1 LLYTVGMNRRLHLK
15 RNRAGQGTVEFA
27 LMLPII
33 LAVLFSVIE
42 YAYYFGAVHYTN
54 YATFSAARAKLGND
68 SIGNVEDALL
78 TGNVTSGVTLTEQT
92 NGVRA
97 QMPWTA
103 QTPGFK
109 QIMGDMGVT
118 MEVTIGPAEC
128 QYELKQIPGVTN
140 DPSFYS
146 DNQLPCGS

>member
-1 LLYTVGMNRRLHLK
+1 MK
-15 RNRAGQGTVEFA
+15 RKPHGQKGRSGQGTVEFA

-54 YATFSAARAKLGND
+54 YATYSAARAKLGNSD
-68 SIGNVEDALL
+68 ISDVGDALL
-78 TGNVTSGVTLTEQT
+78 TGNVTSGVTLTELA

-109 QIMGDMGVT
+109 QIMGDMGVD
-118 MEVTIGPAEC
+118 MEVTLGPAEC
-128 QYELKQIPGVTN
+128 QYELNSIPGVTN
-140 DPSFYS
+140 DPFYYS